1 MVAPVAIDSTFDLTC
16 EGPLIGSK
24 QRYHVEMS
32 IDLRQKRWCERPGC
46 TPSAVNVAGD
56 AEILLIR
63 TIMKGGTAVE
73 QRITY
78 NRANNRFLSSTTG
91 NGKAAIAA
99 GLCVERDFTPLPRK
113 PAG

>member
-1 MVAPVAIDSTFDLTC
+1 MVAPVAIDSAFDLSC

-24 QRYHVEMS
+24 QRYHLEMS

-46 TPSAVNVAGD
+46 SPSGVNVAGD

-63 TIMKGGTAVE
+63 TTIKGGTAIE

-78 NRANNRFLSSTTG
+78 NRANNRFLSTTTTG
-91 NGKAAIAA
+91 GKARVAA

-113 PAG
+113 SAG